1 MKIKADKEIRID
13 KYLSDIFE
21 EIPREKI
28 KDFIKNEKIK
38 INNKKIN
45 LLTS

>member
-1 MKIKADKEIRID
+1 MKIKANKEIRLD

-28 KDFIKNEKIK
+28 KDFIKEKK
-38 INNKKIN
+38 
-45 LLTS
+45 